1 MYNLFPFYSRNGFVR
16 LSYSSKEKFE
26 EMKPNY
32 LKNLEPKLEQFA
44 KFLSD
49 RAYFAADD
57 VTVADFHMYE
67 MLYSHEKLAPEILAK
82 FPTLLA
88 FIARMEELPHIADF
102 LKSDRSPKPMNN
114 KMAAFGAS

>member
-1 MYNLFPFYSRNGFVR
+1 
-16 LSYSSKEKFE
+16 
-26 EMKPNY
+26 MKPNY
-32 LKNLEPKLEQFA
+32 LNNLEPKLEQFA

-49 RAYFAADD
+49 RAYFAADE

-88 FIARMEELPHIADF
+88 FIARMEELPHITDF